1 MLPPYFLLIYIIPLS
16 GGYYMLDALPHIDE
30 TVEAPDSPVSLFPSL
45 PNILFPDFGIAQVPT
60 LLDDLSPASEQFTVD
75 TDSKASWA
83 IARIL
88 EAEERI
94 SRCKALADE
103 YKARLDAWLATA
115 SRQDGDAIS
124 YLSFLLEPY
133 VRDEVS
139 KLRKSKTISLPTGT
153 ASMRKLP
160 DRLEITDA
168 AEALAYCEA
177 EHPEAVIVKKELN
190 KPVLKDLILKQ
201 AEPIP
206 GVEAELGGEKLYVKP
221 LPPMPKQK

>member
-1 MLPPYFLLIYIIPLS
+1 
-16 GGYYMLDALPHIDE
+16 MLDALPYIDE
-30 TVEAPDSPVSLFPSL
+30 TVEAPNSPVSLLPSL

-60 LLDDLSPASEQFTVD
+60 LPDGLSHVPPSPTPEQFAVD

-83 IARIL
+83 IACIL

-94 SRCKALADE
+94 SRRKALADE

-115 SRQDGDAIS
+115 SRQDDNAIS

-139 KLRKSKTISLPTGT
+139 KLRKSKTLSLPTGT

-168 AEALAYCEA
+168 TEALAYCEA
-177 EHPEAVIVKKELN
+177 S
-190 KPVLKDLILKQ
+190 
-201 AEPIP
+201 IP
-206 GVEAELGGEKLYVKP
+206 KP
-221 LPPMPKQK
+221 LSSKRNSTSPSSRT

>member
-1 MLPPYFLLIYIIPLS
+1 
-16 GGYYMLDALPHIDE
+16 MLDALPYIDE
-30 TVEAPDSPVSLFPSL
+30 TVEAPDSPVSLLPSL

-60 LLDDLSPASEQFTVD
+60 LPDDQSPAPEQFTVD

-83 IARIL
+83 IACIL

-94 SRCKALADE
+94 SRRKALADE

-115 SRQDGDAIS
+115 SRQDDNAIS

-133 VRDEVS
+133 VRDGVS
-139 KLRKSKTISLPTGT
+139 KLRKSKTLSLPTGT

-168 AEALAYCEA
+168 TEALAYCEA

-190 KPVLKDLILKQ
+190 KSALKDLILKR

-221 LPPMPKQK
+221 LPPMPKQN